1 MSQRTIDTWLRSLS
15 FQSYRLTFMPDK
27 YHSGL
32 LLAAIQAF
40 ESIPVTEEN
49 IDRLR
54 IRLIELEDLKEDLA
68 SVQQLV
74 SLAEKIAKIRDQVRD
89 KGFFHFDE
97 DEAEE
102 ALHGISDWF
111 EKRRIEQRRQQW
123 MNLLLFRHFWP
134 KADNRRKRRMVEVF
148 ATYGRRRLIWGAV
161 RLRVATP
168 VKVAMW
174 ATRMYRRLK

>member
-1 MSQRTIDTWLRSLS
+1 MFRPGIDTWLSRLS
-15 FQSYRLTFMPDK
+15 FQSYRLTFLPDK

-32 LLAAIQAF
+32 LLATIQAV
-40 ESIPVTEEN
+40 ESMPVTEEN
-49 IDRLR
+49 IDRLG
-54 IRLIELEDLKEDLA
+54 ITLGQLEDLKRDLA

-74 SLAEKIAKIRDQVRD
+74 SLAEKVANIRDQMRD
-89 KGFFHFDE
+89 KGFYHFDG

-102 ALHGISDWF
+102 ALYGISNWF
-111 EKRRIEQRRQQW
+111 EKKRIWQKHQQRVDLR
-123 MNLLLFRHFWP
+123 MFRYYWP
-134 KADNRRKRRMVEVF
+134 RADNRRKRQMVQVF
-148 ATYGRRRLIWGAV
+148 ATYGRRRLMWGAI

>member
-1 MSQRTIDTWLRSLS
+1 MSQRTIDTWLGCLS

-32 LLAAIQAF
+32 LLATIQAF
-40 ESIPVTEEN
+40 ESMPVTEEN
-49 IDRLR
+49 IDRLE
-54 IRLIELEDLKEDLA
+54 IRLGQLEDLKEDLA

-74 SLAEKIAKIRDQVRD
+74 SLAEKVAKIRDQMRD
-89 KGFFHFDE
+89 KGFLHFDG

-102 ALHGISDWF
+102 ALYGISDWF
-111 EKRRIEQRRQQW
+111 EKRRIEQRQQQR
-123 MNLLLFRHFWP
+123 MDLRMFRHFWP
-134 KADNRRKRRMVEVF
+134 KADTRRKRRMVAVF
-148 ATYGRRRLIWGAV
+148 ATYGRRRLMWGAV

-168 VKVAMW
+168 TKIAMW